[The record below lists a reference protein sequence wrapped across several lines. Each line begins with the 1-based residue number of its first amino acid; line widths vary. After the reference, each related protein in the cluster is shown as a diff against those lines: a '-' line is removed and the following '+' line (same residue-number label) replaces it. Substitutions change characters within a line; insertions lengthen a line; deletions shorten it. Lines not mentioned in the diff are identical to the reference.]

1 MTGQYNQLLN
11 VLIEEMFQN
20 IFKTAL
26 SRCLYLGFSLFD
38 CNNAISISLL
48 VTLSV
53 DNGVVL

>member
-1 MTGQYNQLLN
+1 MTGQYNQILN

-20 IFKTAL
+20 TFKTAL

-48 VTLSV
+48 VTFSV